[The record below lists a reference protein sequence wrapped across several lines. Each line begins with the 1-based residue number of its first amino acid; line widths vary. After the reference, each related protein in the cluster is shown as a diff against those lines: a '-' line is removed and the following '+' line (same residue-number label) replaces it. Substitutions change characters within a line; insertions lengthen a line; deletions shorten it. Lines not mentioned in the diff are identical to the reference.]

1 MGRSMKI
8 YQNVKLALKQLLST
22 KFRTFLTMLGII
34 IGVFS
39 VILLISI
46 GTAISKNVSTQ
57 LGDMGSNLVS
67 VSFYP
72 NNPTEKFTYK
82 EATNLLED
90 GEIGSPEVM
99 QTKAVRTN
107 EHTDDMQVTGIN
119 DAYANI
125 KNLEL
130 ARGRFCSEVDVR
142 YAQKVTVIGAD
153 VAKSYFKEQNPVGKY
168 MRISGARYLV
178 IGVLKEKGE
187 SLFGSADKKLFIPIT
202 SAERLFKTDSI
213 DLYYIQAKSPNQ
225 VPSVVK
231 QVDHKM
237 SRLFPNDKDAYSVV
251 NQQEALDT
259 FDSITKTLTVGLGA
273 IAGISLLVGGI
284 GIMNIMLVSVSERT
298 REIGIRKA
306 IGARDSDILLQFLI
320 EAVVLSLLGGG
331 IGILLGIFS
340 AQLVTILS
348 DFEMIVS
355 IPTILLAVGFSMF
368 IGVVFDVVP
377 AHKASK
383 KMPIDALRA
392 E

>member
-1 MGRSMKI
+1 MKI
-8 YQNVKLALKQLLST
+8 YQNVKLALKQLLSA

-320 EAVVLSLLGGG
+320 ESVVLSLLGGG

-340 AQLVTILS
+340 AQLVTILT

-368 IGVVFDVVP
+368 IGVVFGVVP

>member
-1 MGRSMKI
+1 MKI
-8 YQNVKLALKQLLST
+8 YQNVKLALKQLLSA

-107 EHTDDMQVTGIN
+107 EHTDDVQVTGIN

-320 EAVVLSLLGGG
+320 ESVVLSLLGGG

-368 IGVVFDVVP
+368 IGVVFGVVP

>member
-8 YQNVKLALKQLLST
+8 YQNVKLALKQLLSA

-320 EAVVLSLLGGG
+320 ESVVLSLLGGG

-340 AQLVTILS
+340 AQLVTILT

-368 IGVVFDVVP
+368 IGVVFGVVP

>member
-72 NNPTEKFTYK
+72 TNPTEKFTYK
-82 EATNLLED
+82 EATSLLDD

-99 QTKAVRTN
+99 QTKTVRTN

-168 MRISGARYLV
+168 MQISGARYLV
-178 IGVLKEKGE
+178 IGVLKEKGD

-225 VPSVVK
+225 VPDVVK

-320 EAVVLSLLGGG
+320 ESVVLSLLGGG

-355 IPTILLAVGFSMF
+355 IPTILLVVGFSMF
-368 IGVVFDVVP
+368 IGVVFGVVP

>member
-1 MGRSMKI
+1 MKI
-8 YQNVKLALKQLLST
+8 YQNVKLALKQLLSA

-320 EAVVLSLLGGG
+320 ESVVLSLLGGG

-368 IGVVFDVVP
+368 IGVVFGVVP

>member
-72 NNPTEKFTYK
+72 TNPTEKFTYK
-82 EATNLLED
+82 EATSLLDD

-99 QTKAVRTN
+99 QTKTVRTN

-142 YAQKVTVIGAD
+142 YAQKVTVIGAE

-168 MRISGARYLV
+168 MQISGARYLV
-178 IGVLKEKGE
+178 IGVLKEKGD

-202 SAERLFKTDSI
+202 SVERLFKTDSI

-225 VPSVVK
+225 VPDVVK

-320 EAVVLSLLGGG
+320 ESVVLSLLGGG

-368 IGVVFDVVP
+368 IGVVFGVVP